1 MKLSILALAATVL
14 AAFPS
19 SSAFPPSFAGK
30 KSSADSSSDDQESPA
45 FVAADDVEGSVR
57 SPCPALNT
65 LANHGFIN
73 RDGKNVD
80 LDDLANALELVFRLD
95 KMVIRNGPIQS
106 AVDLGLTYEG
116 NDGMQ
121 KIDIDVRS

>member
-19 SSAFPPSFAGK
+19 SSA
-30 KSSADSSSDDQESPA
+30 DSSDDQESPA

-80 LDDLANALELVFRLD
+80 IEDLANALELVFRVD
-95 KMVIRNGPIQS
+95 KTFLREGPIQS
-106 AVDLGLTYEG
+106 AVDFGLTYQG
-116 NDGMQ
+116 SDGMQ
-121 KIDIDVRS
+121 KIDIDVRSFPVFVV